1 MNNIPIKQTILATLA
16 FSYSNWQKILEVS
29 IFPLLAA
36 IPFITILPE
45 LMVTLQA
52 QLFGVGEVQEY
63 PRFYELYLIMFDY
76 AYMALIINIYRLVV
90 KGDQAVARL
99 GVVFPNLRLGRFF
112 LLFLFLSLATQ
123 FPIFISPFL
132 VPIIYFLLIPM
143 SLNLVGLANDAS
155 FTKIKLSLSVQ
166 FGVLII
172 KLGVPAILLG
182 LIILLGVGQVIFWV
196 VMGLIV
202 YWMAISFALCY
213 RVILANNSA
222 QSREGIAYQKYLLF

>member
-16 FSYSNWQKILEVS
+16 FSSSNWQKILEVS

-143 SLNLVGLANDAS
+143 CLNLVGLANDVS
-155 FTKIKLSLSVQ
+155 YTKIKLSLSVQ

-213 RVILANNSA
+213 KVILANNSA
-222 QSREGIAYQKYLLF
+222 QSR

>member
-143 SLNLVGLANDAS
+143 SLNLVGLANDVS
-155 FTKIKLSLSVQ
+155 YTKIKLSLSVQ

-213 RVILANNSA
+213 KVILANNSA
-222 QSREGIAYQKYLLF
+222 QIR

>member
-63 PRFYELYLIMFDY
+63 PRFYELYLLMFDY

-143 SLNLVGLANDAS
+143 SLNLVGLANDVS
-155 FTKIKLSLSVQ
+155 YTKIKLSISVQ

-213 RVILANNSA
+213 KVILANNSA
-222 QSREGIAYQKYLLF
+222 QSR

>member
-90 KGDQAVARL
+90 KGDQAVARF

-155 FTKIKLSLSVQ
+155 FTKIKLSFSVQ

-222 QSREGIAYQKYLLF
+222 QSR

>member
-63 PRFYELYLIMFDY
+63 PRFYELYLLMFDY

-123 FPIFISPFL
+123 FPIFISPFF

-143 SLNLVGLANDAS
+143 SLNLVGLANDVS
-155 FTKIKLSLSVQ
+155 YTKIKLSISVQ

-213 RVILANNSA
+213 KVILANNSA
-222 QSREGIAYQKYLLF
+222 QSR

>member
-182 LIILLGVGQVIFWV
+182 LIILLGAGQVIFWV

-222 QSREGIAYQKYLLF
+222 QSR

>member
-45 LMVTLQA
+45 LMVTIQA

-222 QSREGIAYQKYLLF
+222 QSR

>member
-1 MNNIPIKQTILATLA
+1 MNNIPIKQIILATLA

-45 LMVTLQA
+45 LMVTLQT

-222 QSREGIAYQKYLLF
+222 QSR

>member
-1 MNNIPIKQTILATLA
+1 MNIPIKQTILATLA

-63 PRFYELYLIMFDY
+63 PRFYELYLLMFDY

-112 LLFLFLSLATQ
+112 LLFLFLSFATQ

-143 SLNLVGLANDAS
+143 SLNLVGLANDTS
-155 FTKIKLSLSVQ
+155 YTKIKLSLSVQ

-213 RVILANNSA
+213 RVILANN
-222 QSREGIAYQKYLLF
+222 

>member
-63 PRFYELYLIMFDY
+63 PRFYELYLLMFDY

-143 SLNLVGLANDAS
+143 SLNLVGLANDVS
-155 FTKIKLSLSVQ
+155 YTKIKLSLSVQ

-172 KLGVPAILLG
+172 KLGVPALLLG

-213 RVILANNSA
+213 KVILANNSA
-222 QSREGIAYQKYLLF
+222 QSR

>member
-1 MNNIPIKQTILATLA
+1 
-16 FSYSNWQKILEVS
+16 
-29 IFPLLAA
+29 
-36 IPFITILPE
+36 
-45 LMVTLQA
+45 
-52 QLFGVGEVQEY
+52 
-63 PRFYELYLIMFDY
+63 
-76 AYMALIINIYRLVV
+76 
-90 KGDQAVARL
+90 
-99 GVVFPNLRLGRFF
+99 
-112 LLFLFLSLATQ
+112 LFLFLSLATQ
-123 FPIFISPFL
+123 FPIFISPLL

-222 QSREGIAYQKYLLF
+222 QSR

>member
-63 PRFYELYLIMFDY
+63 PRFYELYLLMFDY

-143 SLNLVGLANDAS
+143 SLNLVGLANDVS
-155 FTKIKLSLSVQ
+155 YTKIKLSLSVQ

-222 QSREGIAYQKYLLF
+222 QSR

>member
-213 RVILANNSA
+213 RVILANNSE
-222 QSREGIAYQKYLLF
+222 QSH

>member
-182 LIILLGVGQVIFWV
+182 LIILLGVGQAIFWV

-222 QSREGIAYQKYLLF
+222 QSR

>member
-52 QLFGVGEVQEY
+52 QLFGVGEVQDY

-143 SLNLVGLANDAS
+143 SLNLVGLANDVS
-155 FTKIKLSLSVQ
+155 YTKIKLSLSVQ

-172 KLGVPAILLG
+172 KLGVPSILLG

-213 RVILANNSA
+213 KVILANNSA
-222 QSREGIAYQKYLLF
+222 QSR

>member
-52 QLFGVGEVQEY
+52 QLFGVGEVQDY

-213 RVILANNSA
+213 SCLLYTSPSPRDRTRSRMPSSA
-222 QSREGIAYQKYLLF
+222 

>member
-1 MNNIPIKQTILATLA
+1 MNNIPIKKTILATLA

-222 QSREGIAYQKYLLF
+222 QSR

>member
-1 MNNIPIKQTILATLA
+1 MNNIPIKQIILATLA

-52 QLFGVGEVQEY
+52 QLFGVGEVQDY

-222 QSREGIAYQKYLLF
+222 QSH

>member
-63 PRFYELYLIMFDY
+63 PRFYELYLLMFDY

-143 SLNLVGLANDAS
+143 SLNLVGLANDVS
-155 FTKIKLSLSVQ
+155 YTKIKLSLSVQ

-182 LIILLGVGQVIFWV
+182 VIILLGVGQVIFWV

-213 RVILANNSA
+213 KVILANNSA
-222 QSREGIAYQKYLLF
+222 QSR

>member
-155 FTKIKLSLSVQ
+155 YTKIKLSLSVQ

-213 RVILANNSA
+213 KVILANNSA
-222 QSREGIAYQKYLLF
+222 QSR

>member
-112 LLFLFLSLATQ
+112 FFFLFLSLATQ

-222 QSREGIAYQKYLLF
+222 QSR

>member
-182 LIILLGVGQVIFWV
+182 LIILLGVAQVIFWV

-222 QSREGIAYQKYLLF
+222 QSR

>member
-132 VPIIYFLLIPM
+132 IPIIYFLLIPM
-143 SLNLVGLANDAS
+143 SLNLVGLANDVS
-155 FTKIKLSLSVQ
+155 YTKIKLSLSVQ

-182 LIILLGVGQVIFWV
+182 LIILLGFGQVIFWV
-196 VMGLIV
+196 FMGLIV

-213 RVILANNSA
+213 KVILANNSA
-222 QSREGIAYQKYLLF
+222 QSR

>member
-1 MNNIPIKQTILATLA
+1 MKNIPIKQTILATLA

-63 PRFYELYLIMFDY
+63 PRFYELYLLMFDY

-143 SLNLVGLANDAS
+143 SLNLVGLANDVS
-155 FTKIKLSLSVQ
+155 YTKIKLSLSVQ

-213 RVILANNSA
+213 KVILANNSA
-222 QSREGIAYQKYLLF
+222 QSR

>member
-143 SLNLVGLANDAS
+143 SLNLVGLANDVS

-222 QSREGIAYQKYLLF
+222 QSR

>member
-1 MNNIPIKQTILATLA
+1 MNNIPIKKTILASLA

-63 PRFYELYLIMFDY
+63 PRFYELYLLMFDY

-155 FTKIKLSLSVQ
+155 YTKIKLSLSVQ

-213 RVILANNSA
+213 KVILANNSA
-222 QSREGIAYQKYLLF
+222 QSR